1 MKTLKL
7 DDEFFGLIEQERKT
21 STIRL
26 ITDENKNDDYPRDSY
41 LRFLS
46 CKKGSFKSAT
56 VQILSTRNIKYSEIT
71 EEVCTPE
78 GFINIKDLKDNL
90 KKYYSGISEDSDL
103 RVIDFRLHRPNDDIQ
118 IVYEGIAQ
126 ETFDKAIVEIERDL
140 GWGSWTDDFPDEV
153 WTLLETKREC
163 LDKKVGVEIVDSNRE
178 SQTITV
184 RIPAKNIDWQYNGV
198 SALLSLVA
206 GGVLGSSG
214 VGKDMRVRSVNLS
227 PSIRTQF
234 SGPTLGICGI
244 RKLCKV
250 YDRPIVTFTVKPRLG
265 LDDDQ
270 FTRLCVEVAKGGVD
284 IIEDDERLSNQEY
297 SRLIDRAGKT
307 INALNN
313 LDTLYSA
320 NISGR
325 ADKIVYVAE
334 ELIKIG
340 VKLLKIDVL
349 PVGFS
354 GLQAVAEWLQSNNK
368 EVGITVYPAMNKLF
382 ERGMS
387 RNFILDLCRLCGAD
401 MVYAG
406 IPTFQESVNRSQD
419 SALFYKTAEYH
430 RLLKREDGI
439 HKQVLPTIST
449 NITPLNAAAYTRL
462 LGKNVGFFV
471 GAGIVAYGGG
481 PKAGAELLMKTIED
495 AARNI
500 DEDTTEV
507 KDKFFNNQDD
517 KDYEQA
523 LNNCIGFGELVKYSG
538 VPSDIKKV
546 FRNIKYL

>member
-1 MKTLKL
+1 M
-7 DDEFFGLIEQERKT
+7 
-21 STIRL
+21 
-26 ITDENKNDDYPRDSY
+26 
-41 LRFLS
+41 
-46 CKKGSFKSAT
+46 
-56 VQILSTRNIKYSEIT
+56 
-71 EEVCTPE
+71 
-78 GFINIKDLKDNL
+78 
-90 KKYYSGISEDSDL
+90 
-103 RVIDFRLHRPNDDIQ
+103 
-118 IVYEGIAQ
+118 
-126 ETFDKAIVEIERDL
+126 
-140 GWGSWTDDFPDEV
+140 GWGSWTDDFPNEV
-153 WTLLETKREC
+153 WTLLKTKREC

-250 YDRPIVTFTVKPRLG
+250 DDRPIVTFTVKPRLG
-265 LDDDQ
+265 LNDDQ
-270 FTRLCVEVAKGGVD
+270 FTTLCVEVAKGGVD

-313 LDTLYSA
+313 LNLDTLYSP

-481 PKAGAELLMKTIED
+481 PTAGAELLMKTIKD
-495 AARNI
+495 AAQNI
-500 DEDTTEV
+500 DTDTTEV
-507 KDKFFNNQDD
+507 KDKFFNSQDD
-517 KDYEQA
+517 EDYEKA
-523 LNNCIGFGELVKYSG
+523 LKNCIGFGELVKYSG